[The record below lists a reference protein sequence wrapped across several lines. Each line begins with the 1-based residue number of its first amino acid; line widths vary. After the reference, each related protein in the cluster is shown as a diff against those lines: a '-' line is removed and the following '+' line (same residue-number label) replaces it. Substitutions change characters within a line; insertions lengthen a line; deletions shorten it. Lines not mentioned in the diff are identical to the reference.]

1 MRNCISNVFLN
12 FHCVKYIRARVF
24 SDPYFPYKNRIEDYV
39 LKGENRAQRKPVFS
53 HILRRACFMLP
64 LPYKFGFYESSN
76 STRPSNIFIFTVI
89 EGAAKKTRGSK

>member
-1 MRNCISNVFLN
+1 
-12 FHCVKYIRARVF
+12 
-24 SDPYFPYKNRIEDYV
+24 
-39 LKGENRAQRKPVFS
+39 
-53 HILRRACFMLP
+53 MLP